1 MAPPP
6 SKRKKK
12 RRKRRKQAETTGEQQ
27 ENGDVDQSLTGEKPE
42 AKKRKQDNKFGEL
55 LTG

>member
-1 MAPPP
+1 MALPH

-12 RRKRRKQAETTGEQQ
+12 RRKRRKPAETTGEQQ
-27 ENGDVDQSLTGEKPE
+27 ENGDVDQSLKEEKPE